1 MNNLPVNEGST
12 DRTIRAI
19 LGGAAL
25 TAALTGKGAG
35 RLLVL
40 GLGAMLLATAT
51 TGHCPAYTVAGV
63 DTREK

>member
-35 RLLVL
+35 RLLAL